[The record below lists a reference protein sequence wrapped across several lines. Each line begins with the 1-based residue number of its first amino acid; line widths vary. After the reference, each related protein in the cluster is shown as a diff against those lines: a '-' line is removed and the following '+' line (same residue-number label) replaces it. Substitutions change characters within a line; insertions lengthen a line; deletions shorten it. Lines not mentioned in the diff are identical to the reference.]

1 MKSLLSIL
9 CFTLFLFS
17 TTLHAQ
23 QEYTVDGQTYTLN
36 TEVEGALTLLWNSI
50 NGEYRYFSKK
60 GTEIKE
66 LTNTKQNG
74 DFQEEYKATLRQ
86 QTSDAAISTERVK
99 LTLPSLHDFFVQY
112 NQTKD
117 PNFSE
122 DKPSV
127 SLHLRLGAFAGVS
140 NAIFSANPT
149 NELLP
154 VAGIDLELIDNV
166 KLKRHALVL
175 RFKETFKNSDYNYS
189 ASQFSLNYRFKFIK
203 TPKFDF
209 FANCKFA
216 ALSFFNKETTE
227 YYLGGP
233 AVVNKTSG
241 SDFSAPITFGIGADY
256 KVGNGYITFNYNDIV
271 GLNVESNDEFPVDF
285 TLGYKFNL

>member
-1 MKSLLSIL
+1 MKLPLSLLVFSFFFI
-9 CFTLFLFS
+9 S
-17 TTLHAQ
+17 TTIHAQ
-23 QEYTVDGQTYTLN
+23 QNYTVNGETYSLN
-36 TEVEGALTLLWNSI
+36 TDVEGELTLLWNSI

-60 GTEIKE
+60 GNTIEE

-74 DFQEEYKATLRQ
+74 DFREEYKEILKR
-86 QTSDAAISTERVK
+86 QTSDAGLSTEKVK
-99 LTLPSLHDFFVQY
+99 LTLPSLHDFFVKY
-112 NQTKD
+112 NQKKN
-117 PNFSE
+117 PGFSE
-122 DKPSV
+122 TKPPIA
-127 SLHLRLGAFAGVS
+127 LKLRLGAFAGIS

-175 RFKETFKNSDYNYS
+175 RFKETFKTTDYNYS

-203 TPKFDF
+203 TPKFDA

-216 ALSFFNKETTE
+216 ALSFFNKETT
-227 YYLGGP
+227 
-233 AVVNKTSG
+233 VVNLGAPATVNKKSG

-256 KVGNGYITFNYNDIV
+256 RVGNGYITFCYNDIV

-285 TLGYKFNL
+285 TIGYKFTL